1 MQKLS
6 ETVYSSLFWLISGL
20 MVWLLIVPVAVIG
33 FPIIILTKALG
44 QVLFKTPQINLVE
57 EERKPQTSSEGKSA
71 NAVDSLMTL
80 LLLTTLVEVP
90 AFLASIIS
98 LQPTRA
104 MEAEQV
110 DTQMLQ
116 PKPPKAQENSST
128 DTTNTI
134 EISAEEKIRRN

>member
-20 MVWLLIVPVAVIG
+20 MVWLLIVPVALIG
-33 FPIIILTKALG
+33 FPVVILTKAVG
-44 QVLFKTPQINLVE
+44 QLLFKTPQINLVE
-57 EERKPQTSSEGKSA
+57 DERKPGTSSEGKPA
-71 NAVDSLMTL
+71 NAVDSLMAL

-104 MEAEQV
+104 IEAEQV
-110 DTQMLQ
+110 DAQMLQ
-116 PKPPKAQENSST
+116 PKPPKARENSSI
-128 DTTNTI
+128 DTTDAI
-134 EISAEEKIRRN
+134 EMAAEEKIRRN

>member
-20 MVWLLIVPVAVIG
+20 MVWLLIVPVALIG
-33 FPIIILTKALG
+33 FPVVILTKAVG
-44 QVLFKTPQINLVE
+44 QVLFKTPQSNLVE
-57 EERKPQTSSEGKSA
+57 DERKPRTSSQGKPA
-71 NAVDSLMTL
+71 NAVDSLMTV

-104 MEAEQV
+104 IEAEQV
-110 DTQMLQ
+110 DAQTFQ
-116 PKPPKAQENSST
+116 PKPLKGHENSST
-128 DTTNTI
+128 DTTDTI
-134 EISAEEKIRRN
+134 EMPAEEKIRRN

>member
-90 AFLASIIS
+90 ALLASIIS

-110 DTQMLQ
+110 DAQMLQ
-116 PKPPKAQENSST
+116 PTPPKAQENSST

-134 EISAEEKIRRN
+134 EMSAEEKIHRN